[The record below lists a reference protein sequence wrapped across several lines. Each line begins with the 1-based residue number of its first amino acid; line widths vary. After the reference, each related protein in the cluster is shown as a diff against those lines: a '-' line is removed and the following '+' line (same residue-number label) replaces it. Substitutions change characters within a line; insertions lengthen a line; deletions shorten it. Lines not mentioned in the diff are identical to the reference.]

1 MRQSKWITVL
11 LFIILLAGIALLLYP
26 SFSEYWNSMHQ
37 SREISSYAETASN
50 ISPEEFA
57 RMWAAAEEY
66 NRALSERGG
75 VQELSEEQQ
84 EWYRE
89 LLNLTSTGIM
99 GYVEVPAVKIELP
112 LYHGTGD
119 VELQR
124 GAGHIEWSSLPV
136 GGESTHSVLSSH
148 RGLPSA
154 RLFTDLDKVLVGDV
168 ILLHVLDRKLTYEV
182 DQIVTVLPDNVEELG
197 ISAAADYCTL
207 VTCTPYG
214 VNTHRLLVRGHR
226 VPNPEELEVPRVV
239 SEAIQLKPIVV
250 APVLAAPMLLALFI
264 VMMAESTIRE
274 KQRRKQNS

>member
-11 LFIILLAGIALLLYP
+11 LFIILLAGLSLLLYP
-26 SFSEYWNSMHQ
+26 SFSAYWNSMHQ
-37 SREISSYAETASN
+37 SREIASYAEVAAGYSQ
-50 ISPEEFA
+50 EEFQK
-57 RMWAAAEEY
+57 MWDAAVEY
-66 NRALSERGG
+66 NRALAARGG
-75 VQELSEEQQ
+75 VQLLSEEQL
-84 EWYRE
+84 EEYMS
-89 LLNLTSTGIM
+89 LLNLAAGGIM
-99 GYVEVPAVKIELP
+99 GYVEVPSVKIELP
-112 LYHGTGD
+112 MYHGTGD

-124 GAGHIEWSSLPV
+124 GVGHIDWSSLPV
-136 GGESTHSVLSSH
+136 GGESSHSVLSSH